1 MTPNELMQR
10 AIDTARLG
18 LGQAGHRPFAAVIA
32 RNGSV
37 VCEAVSLSGS
47 GNDPTAHAEIL
58 AVRDACDKLGTR
70 DLSDCDLYAT
80 CEPCPLC
87 VAAIWYARIRKTYY
101 AATVDDCGK
110 VGIHLDELIRE
121 VRLPIAERRQPSEQL
136 MLPQAQALFSDWAS
150 AQISSG

>member
-1 MTPNELMQR
+1 MQR
-10 AIDTARLG
+10 AIDTARMG

-121 VRLPIAERRQPSEQL
+121 VRLPIAKRRQPSEQL
-136 MLPQAQALFSDWAS
+136 MRPQAQALFSDWAS